1 MPYTQLNNLD
11 FVNIKTALKDYMR
24 AQTDFTDYDFEGS
37 ALSNLLDVLAYNTY
51 YTAFNTNMVANE
63 MFLDSATLRDNVV
76 SLAKN
81 LGYVP
86 KSITAPKAV
95 VDLELTFTGGTPPTS
110 VTLTAGSGFVSN
122 YDGSL
127 YRFVVTED
135 TKVSVANN
143 VASFTNLSIYE
154 GSYLTTNTTIDTTL
168 KNQRFIIE
176 NSGVDTN
183 TLKVRVYQAVNS
195 SVYDDYAVAS
205 NILDI
210 GATDKVFFISEQEDE
225 NYEIFFG
232 DGVLGKKLENGNVVQ
247 ISYVVTNGEV
257 TNGAK
262 TFTFNGLLE
271 DQNDTPVTTP
281 FGITSLTTVSNA
293 SGGAVIETIEKI
305 KYNAPKFYGSQNRAV
320 TQNDYKAIVRNLYP
334 AVSDIIVFGGED
346 QEPPAYGKVFLSVK
360 PTEAAALSAF
370 TKRDLKEKL
379 KKHTVASIRPEF
391 VDPSILYL
399 ELTSDVYYDV
409 NKTKLLP
416 AEMAAKTSTS
426 VTEYLKTSGTEKF
439 NGKFRYSKFIGVIDN
454 ADRAINSND
463 TDVTMR
469 KDFIAQINAS
479 SYYEVCYGNSFL
491 IDCNNPVVTSTG
503 MTTFEFPNY
512 TSYLEDRD
520 GKLVLYRLDSIT
532 GEKILLNDSI
542 GTVDYTKGE
551 IKMNDFTILKGTF
564 SDNRIELRVKP
575 ANKDIEVKRE
585 MYLDVDISKSKF
597 VAYKEE

>member
-37 ALSNLLDVLAYNTY
+37 ALSNILDVLAYNTY
-51 YTAFNTNMVANE
+51 YTAFNTNMVVNE

-76 SLAKN
+76 SLAKQ
-81 LGYVP
+81 LGYTP
-86 KSITAPKAV
+86 KSITAPKAG
-95 VDLELTFTGGTPPTS
+95 VDLVITFTGGNTPSS
-110 VTLTAGSGFVSN
+110 VTLKAGSGFVSN

-127 YRFVVTED
+127 YRFVLTED
-135 TKVSVANN
+135 SKVPVANN
-143 VASFTNLSIYE
+143 IASFTGLSIYE
-154 GSYLTTNTTIDTTL
+154 GSQLTTNTTIDTTL
-168 KNQRFIIE
+168 KDQRFIIE
-176 NSGVDTN
+176 NNGVDTN
-183 TLKVRVYQAVNS
+183 TVNVRVYESAGS
-195 SVYDDYAVAS
+195 SVYDDYTVAS

-210 GATDKVFFISEQEDE
+210 GATDKVFFISETEDE

-232 DGVLGKKLENGNVVQ
+232 DGVLGKKLDDGNVVQ
-247 ISYVVTNGEV
+247 INYVVTNGDV
-257 TNGAK
+257 TNGARI
-262 TFTFNGLLE
+262 FTFNGLLE
-271 DQNDTPVTTP
+271 DQNSTPVTTP
-281 FGITSLTTVSNA
+281 FGITSITTTSVA
-293 SGGAVIETIEKI
+293 AGGAAIESIDKI

-320 TQNDYKAIVRNLYP
+320 TANDYKAIVRNLYP
-334 AVSDIIVFGGED
+334 SVSDIIVFGGED
-346 QEPPAYGKVFLSVK
+346 QVPPAYGKVFLSIK
-360 PTEAAALSAF
+360 PTEAASLSAF
-370 TKRDLKEKL
+370 TKNDLKDKL

-399 ELTSDVYYDV
+399 ELSSNIYYDV
-409 NKTKLLP
+409 NKTKFLP
-416 AEMAAKTSTS
+416 AEIAAQASST

-439 NGKFRYSKFIGVIDN
+439 NGKFRYSKFITVIDS

-469 KDFIAQINAS
+469 KDFIAQINSS
-479 SYYEVCYGNSFL
+479 SYYEVCYGNPFL

-503 MTTFEFPNY
+503 MTVFEYPNY
-512 TSYLEDRD
+512 TSYLEDRS

-542 GTVDYTKGE
+542 GIVDYDKGE
-551 IKMNDFTILKGTF
+551 ITMTDFTLLKGTF